1 MTPRQKELVQASF
14 AQLTPSAETVAT
26 LFYGRLFELNPKLER
41 LFKGDREEQGRKLM
55 HMIGLAVKGLNRL
68 NELIPV
74 LRELGR
80 RHTNYGVAEQ
90 DYETVGMALLWTLEQ
105 GLREAFTAEVRDAWV
120 AVYKLIATTMQE
132 GARESVVV
140 IVTSLPPTIGAITM
154 R

>member
-1 MTPRQKELVQASF
+1 MTPRQNELVQASF
-14 AQLTPSAETVAT
+14 AQLTPSAETVAAM
-26 LFYGRLFELNPKLER
+26 FYGRLFELNPKLER

-55 HMIGLAVKGLNRL
+55 QMIGLAVKGLNRL
-68 NELIPV
+68 NELIPL

-105 GLREAFTAEVRDAWV
+105 GLGEAFTAEVCDAWI
-120 AVYKLIATTMQE
+120 AVYKLIATTMQ

-140 IVTSLPPTIGAITM
+140 IAPAFGAPVSEA
-154 R
+154 RP